1 MQAPSTAGSF
11 AASSPTQISLRTDDG
26 VELDARHWAQP
37 DGARTT
43 VVIAHGFT
51 GDQAMPGLLDIADG
65 LWATGNALVTFDSR
79 GHGASGGQ
87 CTLGASEP
95 LDVRAAVQFAQTQT
109 PETVVVGASLGAL
122 AALRYASGDSSLAG
136 LILVSCPAT
145 WRLRTPQAA
154 LTAAITRTSLGRRA
168 VAKLQHVRIAAEWD
182 IGEAPV
188 STAPLVQCPVAVI
201 HGRRDLL
208 IPASEA
214 RRLYDAVH
222 EPRRLDVVPRMGHAF
237 QPQLREPLLAALAW
251 TRRFAT

>member
-1 MQAPSTAGSF
+1 MQAPSTARSF

-43 VVIAHGFT
+43 
-51 GDQAMPGLLDIADG
+51 
-65 LWATGNALVTFDSR
+65 
-79 GHGASGGQ
+79 
-87 CTLGASEP
+87 
-95 LDVRAAVQFAQTQT
+95 
-109 PETVVVGASLGAL
+109 
-122 AALRYASGDSSLAG
+122 
-136 LILVSCPAT
+136 
-145 WRLRTPQAA
+145 
-154 LTAAITRTSLGRRA
+154 
-168 VAKLQHVRIAAEWD
+168 
-182 IGEAPV
+182 
-188 STAPLVQCPVAVI
+188 
-201 HGRRDLL
+201 DLL